1 MISQNV
7 MYIFPENIDEK
18 TQIKYKVV
26 IGENFE
32 WSLTLYATALQR
44 SNKYLQDLSTVLNGL
59 NIQSDVDYI
68 LSYSHHRLCGCFV
81 TQIGNKTAI
90 TNDSKEIVAFVENS
104 NQTAF

>member
-1 MISQNV
+1 

-104 NQTAF
+104 NQTVF

>member
-32 WSLTLYATALQR
+32 
-44 SNKYLQDLSTVLNGL
+44 
-59 NIQSDVDYI
+59 
-68 LSYSHHRLCGCFV
+68 
-81 TQIGNKTAI
+81 
-90 TNDSKEIVAFVENS
+90 
-104 NQTAF
+104 

>member
-1 MISQNV
+1 

>member
-44 SNKYLQDLSTVLNGL
+44 SNKYLQDLPTVLNGL
-59 NIQSDVDYI
+59 NIPSDVDYI
-68 LSYSHHRLCGCFV
+68 LSYSHHKLYGCFV

-104 NQTAF
+104 NQTVF